1 MVSGG
6 TYGTEDIVHG
16 AGYGRAILILLLTP
30 LLWSLPTAFMIG
42 ELSSALPYEGGY
54 YAWVRRAM
62 GNFWGF
68 QEAWLSLVASIFDM
82 AIYPTLFVAYLTRM
96 FPWFQQENRGW
107 WVALAVVIACAVL
120 NIAGVKVVSLTS
132 LWLFFALSAPFVAI
146 VVLAPFKLGAL
157 ANAVTKPTTSTVD
170 ILGGLLI
177 CMWNYMGW
185 DNASTIA
192 TEVEKPQRTY
202 PRAMLVA
209 VAIVALSYVLPFAA
223 MWMTGLKP
231 TAWETG
237 SWADIAGLL
246 GGPLLRIGVVLG
258 GVISAFGMF
267 NALVMS
273 YSRLPLA
280 MAQDGMLPGIFAKL
294 HKKSRAPWVAIVAL
308 AMGWAMCLGLGFA
321 RLVTLDILLY
331 GFSLL
336 LEFMALAVL
345 RFREPELARPFRVP
359 GGLFGAIAI
368 GIPPMLLLGF
378 SIIRSEHEQVWN
390 MSSFEFGMILI
401 AAGFV
406 AYAVNHLLKPQG
418 WAPVRS
424 RREARSQPLSRRKL
438 KKKRTGLPVL
448 FILLCDAELRR
459 RFCRVAQALHLVVS
473 ALDTGGLAPNDLSD
487 VFRQIGRQCLVVG
500 LFGVVFACFHRLK
513 NRFVAGTKAHLG
525 INPGAMHGRR
535 GRSGDF
541 LIRFAQAD
549 QLCFE
554 LAGKARALQALLV
567 EKRLQVRPLHVGSR
581 VLIPLLPIFAG
592 FNQVFDHANRILFV
606 HYYLRRLDAGEQVG
620 FGSNLLAKPARN

>member
-96 FPWFQQENRGW
+96 FPWFQEANRGW
-107 WVALAVVIACAVL
+107 WVALAVVIACALL

-157 ANAVTKPTTSTVD
+157 ANAVTKPTTSSVD

-192 TEVEKPQRTY
+192 TEVERPQRTY

-223 MWMTGLKP
+223 MWMTGLKAS
-231 TAWETG
+231 AWETG

-246 GGPLLRIGVVLG
+246 GGPLLRVGVVLG
-258 GVISAFGMF
+258 GIISAFGMF

-280 MAQDGMLPGIFAKL
+280 MAQDGMLPAIFGKL
-294 HKKSRAPWVAIVAL
+294 HPKSRAPWVAIVTL

-331 GFSLL
+331 GFSLM
-336 LEFMALAVL
+336 LEFVALAVL

-359 GGLFGAIAI
+359 GGLLGAIAI

-390 MSSFEFGMILI
+390 MSSFAFGMILI
-401 AAGFV
+401 AAGIV
-406 AYAVNHLLKPQG
+406 AYLINHALKPEG
-418 WAPVRS
+418 WAIRHKKP
-424 RREARSQPLSRRKL
+424 QPTS
-438 KKKRTGLPVL
+438 
-448 FILLCDAELRR
+448 
-459 RFCRVAQALHLVVS
+459 
-473 ALDTGGLAPNDLSD
+473 
-487 VFRQIGRQCLVVG
+487 
-500 LFGVVFACFHRLK
+500 
-513 NRFVAGTKAHLG
+513 
-525 INPGAMHGRR
+525 
-535 GRSGDF
+535 
-541 LIRFAQAD
+541 
-549 QLCFE
+549 
-554 LAGKARALQALLV
+554 
-567 EKRLQVRPLHVGSR
+567 
-581 VLIPLLPIFAG
+581 
-592 FNQVFDHANRILFV
+592 
-606 HYYLRRLDAGEQVG
+606 
-620 FGSNLLAKPARN
+620 